1 MSADKKTP
9 RFAFDAIND
18 RIKHIPHP
26 VGVEV
31 GVYRGYFSRYMLALH
46 PGLTLYMVDAWNP
59 MAYEGKG
66 DDAASPASREKY
78 QAKCDE
84 NYAAAIKS
92 VRPYDGRYRVI
103 RKFSID
109 AVKLF
114 DDGEFD
120 FVFIDAAHDEESA
133 EEDGTIWLPKV
144 KPGGI
149 ICGHDY
155 GVYDGVKKAVDRLFG
170 ERVELDA
177 DFTWFYKVPK

>member
-1 MSADKKTP
+1 MSAKKTP

-31 GVYRGYFSRYMLALH
+31 GVYRGYFSRHMLALH
-46 PGLTLYMVDAWNP
+46 PRLMLWMVDAWHP

-66 DDAASPASREKY
+66 DDAASDRSRRIY
-78 QAKCDE
+78 QNYCDE
-84 NYAAAIKS
+84 NYKAAIEA
-92 VRPYDGRYRVI
+92 VRRFDGRFRVM

-109 AVKLF
+109 AAAMFKNC
-114 DDGEFD
+114 EFD
-120 FVFIDAAHDEESA
+120 FVFVDAAHDEESVQ
-133 EEDGTIWLPKV
+133 EDVKAWLPKV